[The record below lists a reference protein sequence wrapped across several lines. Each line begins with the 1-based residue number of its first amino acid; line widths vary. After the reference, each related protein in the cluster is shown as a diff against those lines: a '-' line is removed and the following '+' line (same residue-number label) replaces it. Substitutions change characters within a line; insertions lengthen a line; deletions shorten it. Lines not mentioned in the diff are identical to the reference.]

1 MFKQLKNGAQ
11 IAVGVIC
18 SIVGIIGI
26 ILPIIPGTPF
36 LLLAALCFNSLES

>member
-11 IAVGVIC
+11 IVAGVIC
-18 SIVGIIGI
+18 SVVGIIGM

-36 LLLAALCFNSLES
+36 LLLAALCFSSLES